1 MPTIKDV
8 AKTAGVSIAT
18 VSYVLNNR
26 NDMVGEQT
34 RQHVL
39 EVARQL
45 GYTPN
50 IIARNLQASR
60 TSLLGYAWHIN
71 PGDQPNLVMDQFIYH
86 LAHAAEGQH
95 YHLLTFTHPNEG
107 PIGVYE
113 ELIQTGRVDGFVLS
127 GTQYD
132 DPRIKYLM
140 RQKFPF
146 VSFGRSNP
154 DWAFNWVDTDG
165 QAGMRLATEYLLDIG
180 HRRIAFLGWP
190 KESLTGNYRLAGYT
204 EALTNVGIVVR
215 DDYVIHNDYARNS
228 IENAFGMWLDLDAD
242 QRPTAIVAISDY
254 VAVAAMRASE
264 QFGFRVGETMS
275 IVGFDD
281 APFVRFLQPGLTT
294 LRQPLAEITQRL
306 VKHVSAMIRG
316 EDEQPLNYLVTPE
329 LIIRGSTGPHQGA

>member
-50 IIARNLQASR
+50 IIARNLQSSR

-71 PGDQPNLVMDQFIYH
+71 PSDQPNLVMDQFIYH
-86 LAHAAEGQH
+86 LAHAAEGQN
-95 YHLLTFTHPNEG
+95 YHLLTFTHPNND
-107 PIGVYE
+107 PIGMYDD
-113 ELIQTGRVDGFVLS
+113 LIQSGRVDGFVVS

-132 DPRIKYLM
+132 DPRIKNLI

-154 DWAFNWVDTDG
+154 DWEFNWVDTDG
-165 QAGMRLATEYLLDIG
+165 QAGMRVATDYLLEIG

-190 KESLTGNYRLAGYT
+190 RESLTGNHRLAGYA
-204 EALTNVGIVVR
+204 ESLTRAGLPVR

-228 IENAFGMWLDLDAD
+228 IEKAFSAWLELDGD
-242 QRPTAIVAISDY
+242 EQPTAIVAVSDY
-254 VAVAAMRASE
+254 VAVAAMRAAE

-294 LRQPLAEITQRL
+294 LRQPLAQITQRL
-306 VKHVSAMIRG
+306 VAQLSALIRG
-316 EDEQPLNYLVTPE
+316 EADDVINHLVTPE
-329 LIIRGSTGPHQGA
+329 LIIRGSTGPHQGG